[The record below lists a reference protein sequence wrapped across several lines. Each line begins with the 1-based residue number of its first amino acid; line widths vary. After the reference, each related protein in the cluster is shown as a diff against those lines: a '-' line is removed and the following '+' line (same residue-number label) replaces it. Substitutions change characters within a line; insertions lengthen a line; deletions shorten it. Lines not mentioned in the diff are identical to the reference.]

1 MTYNLS
7 NISRV
12 WALALSVILLISIH
26 GCKYIDKNAVHTE
39 GEIIYDVNFPD
50 QEKSIL
56 LNVYPSEMKMS
67 FKDNKLR
74 GKLESIGGL
83 VSSEIIVDTKSKS
96 YWQLLN
102 SFGDKISCELN
113 EEQVAEFITP
123 TQHNLQET
131 GPSEHLEMNCR
142 SYKILT
148 TEGKERVEV
157 LTTDEIE
164 IENPNWYTPFAGAE
178 GVLLKYELE
187 QWGMRM
193 TLTARE
199 IIFKEIPEDQFD
211 ISNEYKEI
219 TADSMYV
226 HLEELLKEMPR

>member
-1 MTYNLS
+1 MTNILS
-7 NISRV
+7 YISRIGAV
-12 WALALSVILLISIH
+12 ALFTILVASTP
-26 GCKYIDKNAVHTE
+26 GCKYIDKNAAHTE

-83 VSSEIIVDTKSKS
+83 VSSEIVVDTKKKS

-123 TQHNLQET
+123 TQHNLEET
-131 GPSEHLEMNCR
+131 GSSEHLEMDCR

-148 TEGKERVEV
+148 DDGKERVEV
-157 LTTDEIE
+157 LTTEEIE
-164 IENPNWYTPFAGAE
+164 VENPNWYTPFAGAE

-199 IIFKEIPEDQFD
+199 IIFKEVSDEQFEIPA
-211 ISNEYKEI
+211 SYKEI
-219 TADSMYV
+219 SADSMYL
-226 HLEELLKEMPR
+226 HLEELLEEMPR